1 MNPMES
7 IPLPD
12 LAAIIGAT
20 VGPMLLFATA
30 IMRYMHVDSTKTR
43 DLIERISKETR
54 DLIERTSKE
63 NRDLVE
69 RTSKENRDLIEQAR
83 TENREDNRESRDLIE
98 RVRTE
103 NREGNRET
111 RDLIEKNRDL
121 IVDAR
126 ERLAGIEGHM
136 GTRPPPEDE
145 TQPGDSKAA

>member
-1 MNPMES
+1 MES

-12 LAAIIGAT
+12 LAAIIGGT
-20 VGPMLLFATA
+20 MGPMLLFVTA
-30 IMRYMHVDSTKTR
+30 IMRYMHVDGTK
-43 DLIERISKETR
+43 TR

-69 RTSKENRDLIEQAR
+69 RTSKENRDFVERTSKESRDVIEQAR
-83 TENREDNRESRDLIE
+83 TENRDLIE

-103 NREGNRET
+103 NREDNRET

-121 IVDAR
+121 IMDAR
-126 ERLAGIEGHM
+126 ERLAGIEGHL

-145 TQPGDSKAA
+145 TQQGDPRAA

>member
-1 MNPMES
+1 MNRMES

-43 DLIERISKETR
+43 DLIERTSKENR
-54 DLIERTSKE
+54 DLVERTSTK

-83 TENREDNRESRDLIE
+83 TENRDLIE

-103 NREGNRET
+103 NREDNRET

-121 IVDAR
+121 ILDTR
-126 ERLAGIEGHM
+126 ERLAGIEGHL
-136 GTRPPPEDE
+136 GTRPPPEDG
-145 TQPGDSKAA
+145 TQQGDSRAA

>member
-1 MNPMES
+1 MES

-43 DLIERISKETR
+43 DLIERTSKENR
-54 DLIERTSKE
+54 DLVERTSTK

-83 TENREDNRESRDLIE
+83 TENRDLIE

-103 NREGNRET
+103 NREDNRET

-121 IVDAR
+121 ILDTR
-126 ERLAGIEGHM
+126 ERLAGIEGHL
-136 GTRPPPEDE
+136 GTRPPPEDG
-145 TQPGDSKAA
+145 TQQGDSRAA

>member
-1 MNPMES
+1 MES

-43 DLIERISKETR
+43 DLIERTSKENR

-63 NRDLVE
+63 NRDLIE
-69 RTSKENRDLIEQAR
+69 RTSKANRDLIEQAR
-83 TENREDNRESRDLIE
+83 TENRDLIE

-103 NREGNRET
+103 NREDNRET

-121 IVDAR
+121 IMDAR

-136 GTRPPPEDE
+136 GTRPPPEDG
-145 TQPGDSKAA
+145 TQPGDSRAA

>member
-1 MNPMES
+1 MES

-43 DLIERISKETR
+43 DLIEQTSKENR
-54 DLIERTSKE
+54 DLVERTSTK

-83 TENREDNRESRDLIE
+83 TENRDLIE

-103 NREGNRET
+103 NREDNRET

-121 IVDAR
+121 ILDTR
-126 ERLAGIEGHM
+126 ERLAGIEGHL
-136 GTRPPPEDE
+136 GTRPPPEDG
-145 TQPGDSKAA
+145 TQQGDSRAA

>member
-1 MNPMES
+1 MES

-43 DLIERISKETR
+43 DLIER
-54 DLIERTSKE
+54 TSKE

-69 RTSKENRDLIEQAR
+69 RTSKENRDVIEQAR
-83 TENREDNRESRDLIE
+83 IENRDLIE
-98 RVRTE
+98 RVRIE
-103 NREGNRET
+103 NREDNRET

-121 IVDAR
+121 IMDAR

-136 GTRPPPEDE
+136 GTRPPPEDG
-145 TQPGDSKAA
+145 TQQGDSKAA